1 MLSRL
6 LAAAAIACATTGTT
20 ETVIDAPAGALQLVV
35 RVDSYSFLAFNPT
48 DRPELIE
55 FTSDLRGTRA
65 VVVLAPYEEIE
76 YSLTPGAFDGIQLE
90 VFADDHDVVVRSGR
104 WSLTKLRDSASGGA
118 WIENGCGHAHTW
130 AHQDAAWQQL
140 DASGI
145 DGSGGPH
152 ALCAPPLTPPP
163 PAPHVPVITPEDG
176 QHGDMP
182 PRLDK
187 PLPPV

>member
-6 LAAAAIACATTGTT
+6 LAAAAIVCTTATT
-20 ETVIDAPAGALQLVV
+20 ETVIDAPAGALQFVV
-35 RVDSYSFLAFNPT
+35 RVDAERFLAFNPSA
-48 DRPELIE
+48 RPELIE

-65 VVVLAPYEEIE
+65 VVVLAPFEDVE
-76 YSLTPGAFDGIQLE
+76 YDFAPGAIDGIQFE

-118 WIENGCGHAHTW
+118 WIENGLGHAHTW
-130 AHQDAAWQQL
+130 AYQGAAWQGL
-140 DASGI
+140 DASDLGA
-145 DGSGGPH
+145 SGGPH
-152 ALCAPPLTPPP
+152 ALCAPPLSPPP
-163 PAPHVPVITPEDG
+163 PAPHVPVIMPEDS

-182 PRLDK
+182 PRLESK